1 MTRWMLASLLM
12 AAALPQVASADGR
25 YGYDDYDYGHERV
38 LRCESIDERSRYC
51 PADTRGGVALV
62 HQRSRAACIP
72 GRTWGFDRRGIWVS
86 HGCRG
91 EFALGGGRYRDDRYD
106 RGYGYDRGYDRG
118 YGPRARVVRCESHDN
133 RSRFCR
139 VPGGVRDVDVHRVIS
154 RAGCSYGYS
163 WGFRRDGIWVDR
175 GCRADFVVF

>member
-25 YGYDDYDYGHERV
+25 YRYDDYGHERV

-72 GRTWGFDRRGIWVS
+72 GRTWGFDRGGIWVA

-91 EFALGGGRYRDDRYD
+91 EFAVGGPRYRDDR
-106 RGYGYDRGYDRG
+106 RHGRGYDRGYG
-118 YGPRARVVRCESHDN
+118 YGPRARVVRCESQDN

-139 VPGGVRDVDVHRVIS
+139 VPGGVREVDLQRVIS